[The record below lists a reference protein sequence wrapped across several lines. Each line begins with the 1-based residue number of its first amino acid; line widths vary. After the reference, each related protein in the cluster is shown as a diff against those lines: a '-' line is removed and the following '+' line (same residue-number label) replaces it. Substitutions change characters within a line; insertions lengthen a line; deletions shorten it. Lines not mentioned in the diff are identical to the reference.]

1 MQSVSPDRHSKI
13 VAPAAASASPTP
25 HVPTAGIPHAPL
37 LRPSCAARASRYSP
51 PDARF
56 LAPSSA
62 PCSIRHG
69 VVPRSTLARRSA
81 PRLRPAAQPSIHRHA
96 RIDFRGDDRRWCQQL
111 RFHLIANIIIV
122 QRAGRDIHSRSEL
135 LLRVPTWFECS
146 ARVPVRCPAHRT
158 PAAGTAD
165 DRLGY
170 RLHRDDKLDSFAAG
184 DHAG

>member
-13 VAPAAASASPTP
+13 AAPAAASASPTP

-37 LRPSCAARASRYSP
+37 SAAFVRR

-56 LAPSSA
+56 LPPSSA
-62 PCSIRHG
+62 PCSIRHA

-111 RFHLIANIIIV
+111 RFHLIAKIIV

-170 RLHRDDKLDSFAAG
+170 RLHRDDKLDSFGAG
-184 DHAG
+184 DHAGVSRITES